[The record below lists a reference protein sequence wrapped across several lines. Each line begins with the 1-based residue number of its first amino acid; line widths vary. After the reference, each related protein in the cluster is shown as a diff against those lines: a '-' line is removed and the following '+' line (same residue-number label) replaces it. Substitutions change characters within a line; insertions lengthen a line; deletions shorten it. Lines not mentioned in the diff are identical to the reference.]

1 MGPYD
6 PDGVASLCAPTLRDC
21 AWPRQWPAVRSC
33 GFTAARDR
41 VSLSP
46 GVTAHGWGGMRT
58 SISFGGAGGTGED
71 WLDVVEYVREAE
83 RLGVDFAWS
92 AEAWGQDAVS
102 AVAYLAAVTS
112 RIRLGTGI
120 MQITAR
126 VPPMIAMTALSLDR
140 MTGGRF
146 VLGLGVSGPQVVEG
160 MHGARF
166 ARPLAR
172 LRETLDIV
180 EMGLRGERIA
190 YRGRHFAL
198 PLPGGEGKAIALSMT
213 PRPELPVYLATLG
226 PRSLEFTGERAQ
238 GWLGTSFVPDRAD
251 VFFEPLARGAARAG
265 RTLADL
271 DIQVGGRLRITDD
284 VDETVAS
291 LKPTMAFQLG
301 AMGSATTNFYN
312 DAYRRAGWE
321 EAAREVQR
329 LWLDRR
335 REEAAA
341 AVPDDLILRSNLIG
355 TPAMV
360 RERIRLYRDA
370 GVTTLRL
377 SPIGETVAER
387 VDQIGQALDLAS
399 LG

>member
-1 MGPYD
+1 
-6 PDGVASLCAPTLRDC
+6 
-21 AWPRQWPAVRSC
+21 
-33 GFTAARDR
+33 
-41 VSLSP
+41 
-46 GVTAHGWGGMRT
+46 MRT
-58 SISFGGAGGTGED
+58 AISFGGAGGAGED
-71 WLDVVEYVREAE
+71 WSDVVEYVREAE

-92 AEAWGQDAVS
+92 AEAWGQDAVT
-102 AVAYLAAVTS
+102 AVSYLAAVTS

-126 VPPMIAMTALSLDR
+126 VPSMMAMTALSLDR

-160 MHGARF
+160 MHGVRF
-166 ARPLAR
+166 ARPLDR
-172 LRETLDIV
+172 LRETLDVV
-180 EMGLRGERIA
+180 EMALRGERIA
-190 YRGRHFAL
+190 YAGKHLTF
-198 PLPGGEGKAIALSMT
+198 PLPGGEGKAIALSMS
-213 PRPELPVYLATLG
+213 PRSKLPIYLATLG
-226 PRSLEFTGERAQ
+226 PRSLELTGERAQ

-265 RTLADL
+265 RTLSDL

-284 VDETVAS
+284 VDEAVAK
-291 LKPTMAFQLG
+291 LKPAMAFQLG

-312 DAYRRAGWE
+312 DAFRRAGWE
-321 EAAREVQR
+321 EEAREVQR

-360 RERIRLYRDA
+360 RERISHYRDA

-377 SPIGETVAER
+377 SPIGDSVAER
-387 VDQIGQALDLAS
+387 LDQLGQGLDLEDQAS
-399 LG
+399 RHLGEASDSTRLYDRIRGRR